1 MKDYKH
7 DYTLETLL
15 DLDSMIM
22 EVGQGLWVKINA
34 KRIKT
39 PDHNKPYGIKYLLTL
54 HDPNGQRLLGYDNA
68 HRIPKSNVKV
78 PADHKHK
85 GERIVIYNYQNAE
98 QLLADFW
105 NDVDLILKRRIN

>member
-1 MKDYKH
+1 MKNYNH

-39 PDHNKPYGIKYLLTL
+39 PDHNKPYGIKYSLTL

-98 QLLADFW
+98 QLLGDFW